1 MNTILKIF
9 LSMSFSGALLILV
22 LLLGK
27 GFLKD
32 KISRQWQYYI
42 WIVVILRL
50 LLPFGPETN
59 LLGKT
64 SQALD
69 RAMNQAS
76 FPGQQFLP
84 DVPEAVSVPG
94 ADLARDG
101 ESANHPEENLTAA
114 HPLREAGELLTSYIW
129 LIWLLVSLVL
139 LVRKVTVYQSFV
151 RYIRDGL
158 TPVSDL
164 EMLDRLS
171 VIAEG
176 EGVKSPVELG
186 VNPLISSPML
196 IGFFRPCIV
205 LPASE
210 YREKDFRYIVLH
222 ELTHYKRR
230 DMFYKWL
237 VQVTVCL
244 HWFNPFVHLMSR
256 EITKACEFSCDEA
269 VLAKAGDGSARDYGK
284 TLLDAMAAVGKHME
298 TPGAVTLSENKQ
310 LLKERL
316 SSIIAYKKASK
327 TAGMATAA
335 LTLGVIFGA
344 AFLGIYPV
352 AAAGVP
358 NSADT
363 QKASS
368 SQPDY
373 PQPSGNAG
381 QGNFSSD
388 NQAYP
393 RKEGI
398 LMYKQG
404 MGKAYYKAVGE
415 EPGQTAGEDPDQT
428 AGEPLSETERYYAAD
443 SLPMFQIAF
452 SHLDEEAQGKWLDK
466 IYADN
471 RIAFWGAAVGLLEED
486 CALIRRYAEKTYGDG
501 SIAYFSALAMHMSDS
516 TLEEW
521 LDRALEDENRT
532 FQSALHNALG
542 RDEEYDKQEEK
553 WEKEWEE
560 ARIAEYG
567 AAGVTIDGKNYYYQG
582 QLVNIFLDIRADKS
596 FYTLDRNPAGCVNI
610 RIIRDADD
618 KISGV
623 SYMTDEEAAR
633 LFEDDEDEENI
644 TEDDAEEA
652 DADGADA
659 EDADE
664 NSDDWKET
672 AGGRIWHP
680 QVIPVDFGSIKD
692 GDVVW
697 LGEYTLSEGD
707 RIWYAVSAETG
718 NGMQAG
724 FAESGDTL
732 LNTVYY
738 AVQNQRQ
745 TGENLECIAS
755 ITLKPPVKPGTY
767 QLFLRATE
775 GDLGNVKGSV
785 SIGYAADAVYY

>member
-1 MNTILKIF
+1 M
-9 LSMSFSGALLILV
+9 
-22 LLLGK
+22 
-27 GFLKD
+27 
-32 KISRQWQYYI
+32 
-42 WIVVILRL
+42 
-50 LLPFGPETN
+50 
-59 LLGKT
+59 
-64 SQALD
+64 
-69 RAMNQAS
+69 
-76 FPGQQFLP
+76 
-84 DVPEAVSVPG
+84 
-94 ADLARDG
+94 
-101 ESANHPEENLTAA
+101 
-114 HPLREAGELLTSYIW
+114 
-129 LIWLLVSLVL
+129 
-139 LVRKVTVYQSFV
+139 
-151 RYIRDGL
+151 
-158 TPVSDL
+158 TPVSDM

-210 YREKDFRYIVLH
+210 YREEDFRYIVLH

-244 HWFNPFVHLMSR
+244 HWFNPLVHLMSR

-269 VLAKAGDGSARDYGK
+269 VLAKTGDGSARDYGK

-316 SSIIAYKKASK
+316 GAIMVYQKRSR
-327 TAGMATAA
+327 TVRMAAAA
-335 LTLGVIFGA
+335 LTLGVVFGA

-358 NSADT
+358 DSADT
-363 QKASS
+363 EKVSS
-368 SQPDY
+368 SQSDHMP
-373 PQPSGNAG
+373 PGNAG
-381 QGNFSSD
+381 QGSFSSGNYD
-388 NQAYP
+388 YP

-404 MGKAYYKAVGE
+404 MG
-415 EPGQTAGEDPDQT
+415 
-428 AGEPLSETERYYAAD
+428 
-443 SLPMFQIAF
+443 
-452 SHLDEEAQGKWLDK
+452 EA
-466 IYADN
+466 
-471 RIAFWGAAVGLLEED
+471 
-486 CALIRRYAEKTYGDG
+486 
-501 SIAYFSALAMHMSDS
+501 HH
-516 TLEEW
+516 
-521 LDRALEDENRT
+521 
-532 FQSALHNALG
+532 QSALFHELD
-542 RDEEYDKQEEK
+542 RDEECDKLEEE

-560 ARIAEYG
+560 AQIAEYG
-567 AAGVTIDGKNYYYQG
+567 AAGVIMDGKNYYYQG
-582 QLVNIFLDIRADKS
+582 QLVNIFLDVRADKS
-596 FYTLDRNPAGCVNI
+596 FYTLDLNPAGCVNI

-623 SYMTDEEAAR
+623 SYMTDAEAAR
-633 LFEDDEDEENI
+633 LFEDNAGEEDI
-644 TEDDAEEA
+644 TGD

-659 EDADE
+659 EEADE
-664 NSDDWKET
+664 NSDDWKED
-672 AGGRIWHP
+672 AGGRTWYP

-718 NGMQAG
+718 NGMQVG

-755 ITLKPPVKPGTY
+755 ITLKFPAKPGTY

-785 SIGYAADAVYY
+785 SIGYVADAVYY

>member
-22 LLLGK
+22 LLFGK
-27 GFLKD
+27 RFLKD

-42 WIVVILRL
+42 WLVVILRL

-59 LLGKT
+59 LLGVT
-64 SQALD
+64 CQALEGV
-69 RAMNQAS
+69 MNQAS
-76 FPGQQFLP
+76 FPRQQFLP

-94 ADLARDG
+94 ADLVRDG
-101 ESANHPEENLTAA
+101 ESSNRLEENLTAV

-129 LIWLLVSLVL
+129 LIWLVVSLVL
-139 LVRKVTVYQSFV
+139 LVRKVTIYQSFV

-158 TPVSDL
+158 TPVSDM

-210 YREKDFRYIVLH
+210 YREEDFRYIVLH

-244 HWFNPFVHLMSR
+244 HWFNPLVHLMSR

-269 VLAKAGDGSARDYGK
+269 VLAKTGDGSARDYGK

-316 SSIIAYKKASK
+316 GAIMVYQKRSR
-327 TAGMATAA
+327 TVRMAAAA
-335 LTLGVIFGA
+335 LTLGVVFGA

-358 NSADT
+358 DSADT
-363 QKASS
+363 EKVSS
-368 SQPDY
+368 SQSDHMP
-373 PQPSGNAG
+373 PGNAG
-381 QGNFSSD
+381 QGSFSSGNYD
-388 NQAYP
+388 YP

-404 MGKAYYKAVGE
+404 MG
-415 EPGQTAGEDPDQT
+415 
-428 AGEPLSETERYYAAD
+428 
-443 SLPMFQIAF
+443 
-452 SHLDEEAQGKWLDK
+452 EA
-466 IYADN
+466 
-471 RIAFWGAAVGLLEED
+471 
-486 CALIRRYAEKTYGDG
+486 
-501 SIAYFSALAMHMSDS
+501 HH
-516 TLEEW
+516 
-521 LDRALEDENRT
+521 
-532 FQSALHNALG
+532 QSALFHELD
-542 RDEEYDKQEEK
+542 RDEECDKLEEE

-560 ARIAEYG
+560 AQIAEYG
-567 AAGVTIDGKNYYYQG
+567 AAGVIMDGKNYYYQG
-582 QLVNIFLDIRADKS
+582 QLVNIFLDVRADKS
-596 FYTLDRNPAGCVNI
+596 FYTLDLNPAGCVNI

-623 SYMTDEEAAR
+623 SYMTDAEAAR
-633 LFEDDEDEENI
+633 LFEDNAGEEDI
-644 TEDDAEEA
+644 TGD

-659 EDADE
+659 EEADE
-664 NSDDWKET
+664 NSDDWKED
-672 AGGRIWHP
+672 AGGRTWYP

-718 NGMQAG
+718 NGMQVG

-755 ITLKPPVKPGTY
+755 ITLKFPAKPGTY

-785 SIGYAADAVYY
+785 SIGYVADAVYY

>member
-22 LLLGK
+22 LLFGK
-27 GFLKD
+27 RFLKD

-42 WIVVILRL
+42 WLVVILRL

-59 LLGKT
+59 LLGVT
-64 SQALD
+64 CQALEGV
-69 RAMNQAS
+69 MNQAS
-76 FPGQQFLP
+76 FPRQQFLP

-94 ADLARDG
+94 ADLVRDG
-101 ESANHPEENLTAA
+101 ESSNRLEENLTAV

-129 LIWLLVSLVL
+129 LVVSLVL
-139 LVRKVTVYQSFV
+139 LVRKVTIYQSFV

-158 TPVSDL
+158 TPVSDM

-205 LPASE
+205 LPTSE
-210 YREKDFRYIVLH
+210 YREEDFRYIVLH

-244 HWFNPFVHLMSR
+244 HWFNPLVHLMSR

-269 VLAKAGDGSARDYGK
+269 VLAKTGDGSARDYGK

-298 TPGAVTLSENKQ
+298 TSGAVTLSENKQ

-316 SSIIAYKKASK
+316 GAIMVYQKRSR
-327 TAGMATAA
+327 TVRMAAAA
-335 LTLGVIFGA
+335 LTLGVVFGA

-358 NSADT
+358 DSADT
-363 QKASS
+363 EKVSS
-368 SQPDY
+368 SQSDHMP
-373 PQPSGNAG
+373 PGNAG
-381 QGNFSSD
+381 QGSFSSGNYD
-388 NQAYP
+388 YP

-404 MGKAYYKAVGE
+404 MG
-415 EPGQTAGEDPDQT
+415 
-428 AGEPLSETERYYAAD
+428 
-443 SLPMFQIAF
+443 
-452 SHLDEEAQGKWLDK
+452 EA
-466 IYADN
+466 
-471 RIAFWGAAVGLLEED
+471 
-486 CALIRRYAEKTYGDG
+486 
-501 SIAYFSALAMHMSDS
+501 HH
-516 TLEEW
+516 
-521 LDRALEDENRT
+521 
-532 FQSALHNALG
+532 QSALFHELD
-542 RDEEYDKQEEK
+542 RDEECDKLEEE

-560 ARIAEYG
+560 AQIAEYG
-567 AAGVTIDGKNYYYQG
+567 AAGVIMDGKNYYYQG
-582 QLVNIFLDIRADKS
+582 QLVNIFLDVRADKS
-596 FYTLDRNPAGCVNI
+596 FYTLDLNPAGCVNI

-623 SYMTDEEAAR
+623 SYMTDAEAAR
-633 LFEDDEDEENI
+633 LFEDDAGEEDI
-644 TEDDAEEA
+644 TGD
-652 DADGADA
+652 DADGADV
-659 EDADE
+659 EEADE
-664 NSDDWKET
+664 NSDDWKEA
-672 AGGRIWHP
+672 AGGRTWYP

-718 NGMQAG
+718 NGMQVG
-724 FAESGDTL
+724 FAESGDTF

-755 ITLKPPVKPGTY
+755 ITLKSPAKPGTY

-785 SIGYAADAVYY
+785 SIGYVADAVYY

>member
-22 LLLGK
+22 LLFGK
-27 GFLKD
+27 RFLKD

-42 WIVVILRL
+42 WRVVILRL

-59 LLGKT
+59 LLGVT
-64 SQALD
+64 CQALEGV
-69 RAMNQAS
+69 MNQAS
-76 FPGQQFLP
+76 FPRQQFLP

-94 ADLARDG
+94 ADLVRDG
-101 ESANHPEENLTAA
+101 ESSNRLEENLTAV

-129 LIWLLVSLVL
+129 LIWLVVSLVL
-139 LVRKVTVYQSFV
+139 LVRKVTIYQSFV

-158 TPVSDL
+158 TPVSDM

-210 YREKDFRYIVLH
+210 YREEDFRYIVLH

-244 HWFNPFVHLMSR
+244 HWFNPLVHLMSR

-269 VLAKAGDGSARDYGK
+269 VLAKTGDGSARDYGK

-316 SSIIAYKKASK
+316 GAIMVYQKRSR
-327 TAGMATAA
+327 TVRMAAAA
-335 LTLGVIFGA
+335 LTLGVVFGA

-358 NSADT
+358 DSADT
-363 QKASS
+363 EKVSS
-368 SQPDY
+368 SQSDHMP
-373 PQPSGNAG
+373 PGNAG
-381 QGNFSSD
+381 QGSFSSGNYD
-388 NQAYP
+388 YP

-404 MGKAYYKAVGE
+404 MG
-415 EPGQTAGEDPDQT
+415 
-428 AGEPLSETERYYAAD
+428 
-443 SLPMFQIAF
+443 
-452 SHLDEEAQGKWLDK
+452 EA
-466 IYADN
+466 
-471 RIAFWGAAVGLLEED
+471 
-486 CALIRRYAEKTYGDG
+486 
-501 SIAYFSALAMHMSDS
+501 HH
-516 TLEEW
+516 
-521 LDRALEDENRT
+521 
-532 FQSALHNALG
+532 QSALFHELD
-542 RDEEYDKQEEK
+542 RDEECDKLEEE

-560 ARIAEYG
+560 AQIAEYG
-567 AAGVTIDGKNYYYQG
+567 AAGVIMDGKNYYYQG
-582 QLVNIFLDIRADKS
+582 QLVNIFLDVRADKS
-596 FYTLDRNPAGCVNI
+596 FYTLDLNPAGCVNI

-623 SYMTDEEAAR
+623 SYMTDAEAAR
-633 LFEDDEDEENI
+633 LFEDNAGEEDI
-644 TEDDAEEA
+644 TGD

-659 EDADE
+659 EEADE
-664 NSDDWKET
+664 NSDDWKED
-672 AGGRIWHP
+672 AGGRTWYP

-718 NGMQAG
+718 NGMQVG

-755 ITLKPPVKPGTY
+755 ITLKFPAKPGTY

-785 SIGYAADAVYY
+785 SIGYVADAVYY

>member
-22 LLLGK
+22 LLFGK
-27 GFLKD
+27 RFLKD

-42 WIVVILRL
+42 WLVVILRL

-59 LLGKT
+59 LLGVT
-64 SQALD
+64 CQALEGV
-69 RAMNQAS
+69 MNQAS
-76 FPGQQFLP
+76 FPRQQFLP

-94 ADLARDG
+94 ADLVRDG
-101 ESANHPEENLTAA
+101 ESSNRLEENLTAV

-129 LIWLLVSLVL
+129 LIWLVVSLVL
-139 LVRKVTVYQSFV
+139 LVRKVTIYQSFV

-158 TPVSDL
+158 TPVSDM

-210 YREKDFRYIVLH
+210 YREEDFRYIVLH

-244 HWFNPFVHLMSR
+244 HWFNPLVHLMSR

-269 VLAKAGDGSARDYGK
+269 VLAKTGDGSARDYGK

-316 SSIIAYKKASK
+316 GAIMVYQKRSR
-327 TAGMATAA
+327 TVRMAAAA
-335 LTLGVIFGA
+335 LTLGVVFGA

-358 NSADT
+358 DSADT
-363 QKASS
+363 EKVSS
-368 SQPDY
+368 SQSDHMP
-373 PQPSGNAG
+373 PGNAG
-381 QGNFSSD
+381 QGSFSSGNYD
-388 NQAYP
+388 YP

-404 MGKAYYKAVGE
+404 MG
-415 EPGQTAGEDPDQT
+415 
-428 AGEPLSETERYYAAD
+428 
-443 SLPMFQIAF
+443 
-452 SHLDEEAQGKWLDK
+452 EA
-466 IYADN
+466 
-471 RIAFWGAAVGLLEED
+471 
-486 CALIRRYAEKTYGDG
+486 
-501 SIAYFSALAMHMSDS
+501 HH
-516 TLEEW
+516 
-521 LDRALEDENRT
+521 
-532 FQSALHNALG
+532 QSALFHELD
-542 RDEEYDKQEEK
+542 RDEECDKLEEE

-560 ARIAEYG
+560 AQIAEYG
-567 AAGVTIDGKNYYYQG
+567 AAGVIMDGKNYYYQG
-582 QLVNIFLDIRADKS
+582 QLVNIFLDVRADKS
-596 FYTLDRNPAGCVNI
+596 FYTLDLNPAGCVNI

-623 SYMTDEEAAR
+623 SYMTDAEAAR
-633 LFEDDEDEENI
+633 LFEDDAGEEDI
-644 TEDDAEEA
+644 TGD
-652 DADGADA
+652 DADGADV
-659 EDADE
+659 EEADE
-664 NSDDWKET
+664 NSDDWKED
-672 AGGRIWHP
+672 AGGRTWYP

-718 NGMQAG
+718 NGMQVG

-755 ITLKPPVKPGTY
+755 ITLKSPAKPGTY

-785 SIGYAADAVYY
+785 SIGYVADAVYY

>member
-22 LLLGK
+22 LLFGK
-27 GFLKD
+27 RFLKD

-42 WIVVILRL
+42 WLVVILRL

-59 LLGKT
+59 LLGVT
-64 SQALD
+64 CQALEGV
-69 RAMNQAS
+69 MNQAS
-76 FPGQQFLP
+76 FPRQQFLP

-94 ADLARDG
+94 ADLVRDG
-101 ESANHPEENLTAA
+101 ESSNRLEENLTAV

-129 LIWLLVSLVL
+129 LIWLVVSLVL
-139 LVRKVTVYQSFV
+139 LVRKVTIYQSFV

-158 TPVSDL
+158 TPVSDM

-205 LPASE
+205 LPTSE
-210 YREKDFRYIVLH
+210 YREEDFRYIVLH

-244 HWFNPFVHLMSR
+244 HWFNPLVHLMSR

-269 VLAKAGDGSARDYGK
+269 VLAKTGDGSARDYGK

-298 TPGAVTLSENKQ
+298 TSGAVTLSENKQ

-316 SSIIAYKKASK
+316 GAIMVYQKRSR
-327 TAGMATAA
+327 TVRMAAAA
-335 LTLGVIFGA
+335 LTLGVVFGA

-358 NSADT
+358 DSADT
-363 QKASS
+363 EKVSS
-368 SQPDY
+368 SQSDHMP
-373 PQPSGNAG
+373 PGNAG
-381 QGNFSSD
+381 QGSFSSGNYD
-388 NQAYP
+388 YP

-404 MGKAYYKAVGE
+404 MG
-415 EPGQTAGEDPDQT
+415 
-428 AGEPLSETERYYAAD
+428 
-443 SLPMFQIAF
+443 
-452 SHLDEEAQGKWLDK
+452 EA
-466 IYADN
+466 
-471 RIAFWGAAVGLLEED
+471 
-486 CALIRRYAEKTYGDG
+486 
-501 SIAYFSALAMHMSDS
+501 HH
-516 TLEEW
+516 
-521 LDRALEDENRT
+521 
-532 FQSALHNALG
+532 QSALFHELD
-542 RDEEYDKQEEK
+542 RDEECDKLEEE

-560 ARIAEYG
+560 AQIAEYG
-567 AAGVTIDGKNYYYQG
+567 AAGVIMDGKNYYYQG
-582 QLVNIFLDIRADKS
+582 QLVNIFLDVRADKS
-596 FYTLDRNPAGCVNI
+596 FYTLDLNPAGCVNI

-623 SYMTDEEAAR
+623 SYMTDAEAAR
-633 LFEDDEDEENI
+633 LFEDDAGEEDI
-644 TEDDAEEA
+644 TGD
-652 DADGADA
+652 DADGADV
-659 EDADE
+659 EEADE
-664 NSDDWKET
+664 NSDDWKEA
-672 AGGRIWHP
+672 AGGRTWYP

-718 NGMQAG
+718 NGMQVG
-724 FAESGDTL
+724 FAESGDTF

-755 ITLKPPVKPGTY
+755 ITLKSPAKPGTY

-785 SIGYAADAVYY
+785 SIGYVADAVYY

>member
-22 LLLGK
+22 LLFGK
-27 GFLKD
+27 RFLKD

-42 WIVVILRL
+42 WLVVILRL

-59 LLGKT
+59 LLGVT
-64 SQALD
+64 CQALEGV
-69 RAMNQAS
+69 MNQAS
-76 FPGQQFLP
+76 FPRQQFLP
-84 DVPEAVSVPG
+84 DVPEAVAVPG
-94 ADLARDG
+94 ADLVRDG
-101 ESANHPEENLTAA
+101 ESSNRLEENLTAV

-129 LIWLLVSLVL
+129 LIWLVVSLVL
-139 LVRKVTVYQSFV
+139 LVRKVTIYQSFV

-158 TPVSDL
+158 TPVSDM

-210 YREKDFRYIVLH
+210 YREEDFRYIVLH

-244 HWFNPFVHLMSR
+244 HWFNPLVHLMSR

-269 VLAKAGDGSARDYGK
+269 VLAKTGDGSARDYGK

-316 SSIIAYKKASK
+316 GAIMVYQKRSR
-327 TAGMATAA
+327 TVRMAAAA
-335 LTLGVIFGA
+335 LTLGVVFGA

-358 NSADT
+358 DSADT
-363 QKASS
+363 EKVSS
-368 SQPDY
+368 SQSDHMP
-373 PQPSGNAG
+373 PGNAG
-381 QGNFSSD
+381 QGSFSSGNYD
-388 NQAYP
+388 YP

-404 MGKAYYKAVGE
+404 MG
-415 EPGQTAGEDPDQT
+415 
-428 AGEPLSETERYYAAD
+428 
-443 SLPMFQIAF
+443 
-452 SHLDEEAQGKWLDK
+452 EA
-466 IYADN
+466 
-471 RIAFWGAAVGLLEED
+471 
-486 CALIRRYAEKTYGDG
+486 
-501 SIAYFSALAMHMSDS
+501 HH
-516 TLEEW
+516 
-521 LDRALEDENRT
+521 
-532 FQSALHNALG
+532 QSALFHELD
-542 RDEEYDKQEEK
+542 RDEECDKLEEE

-560 ARIAEYG
+560 AQIAEYG
-567 AAGVTIDGKNYYYQG
+567 AAGVIMDGKNYYYQG
-582 QLVNIFLDIRADKS
+582 QLVNIFLDVRADKS
-596 FYTLDRNPAGCVNI
+596 FYTLDLNPAGCVNI

-623 SYMTDEEAAR
+623 SYMTDAEAAR
-633 LFEDDEDEENI
+633 LFEDNAGEEDI
-644 TEDDAEEA
+644 TGD

-659 EDADE
+659 EEADE
-664 NSDDWKET
+664 NSDDWKED
-672 AGGRIWHP
+672 AGGRTWYP

-718 NGMQAG
+718 NGMQVG

-755 ITLKPPVKPGTY
+755 ITLKFPAKPGTY

-785 SIGYAADAVYY
+785 SIGYVADAVYY